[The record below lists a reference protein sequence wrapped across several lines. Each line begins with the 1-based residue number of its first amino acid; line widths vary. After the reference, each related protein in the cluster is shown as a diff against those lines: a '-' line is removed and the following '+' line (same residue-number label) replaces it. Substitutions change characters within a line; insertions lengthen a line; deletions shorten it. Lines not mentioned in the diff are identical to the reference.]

1 MLYSPRDMA
10 RRRKRGGMDSS
21 RGKRDGKGK
30 LPRGVVYPLAVV
42 GGLLLILLIAYFSI
56 LSYLQGREF
65 RDNLCYDTA
74 VNLQAQDVVMDN
86 NLSIDGDR
94 VSELGLVVTGMQGV
108 ERISANGMDATLER
122 AALLHRIL
130 RVSRVTLNGATVL
143 INPASQAYTERPPRE
158 KSGLIAAISP
168 QTVQVDRVECRDAT
182 ITLRLK
188 GGEYSYTGARL
199 SARPATRGQ
208 MDAWNVEGIN
218 GRMHT
223 SLSFLKDCSVKGVNV
238 HADKQAVEMT
248 DCRLMLSPGEM
259 GFKARYSMES
269 KEWNAEMQVNKADVA
284 RILKEDWKKLL
295 TGQLFGKMVMNGDA
309 DGISLAEGNLTLRE
323 GVLEALPILSEI
335 TVGNTK
341 PYRRLPLERASC
353 HISFPYSEP
362 RHQIEDAWR
371 FDKIDIRA
379 AEGRLLVRGHII
391 IGRDSELRGTLN
403 VGIPMEMVAKIP
415 LGQEAGIMDDL
426 FNAVGDPGYAWVT
439 INLSG
444 TTDNPKEDLSVR
456 LSTLLGSNLPKAA
469 LKKAGDVTRD
479 FLSRLTGSSDDT
491 PAADSRDGEEDT
503 PFPAPDRLL
512 DQQDG
517 VKDKADGILKK
528 AGDAAGDLIN
538 KGLNSFF

>member
-1 MLYSPRDMA
+1 MLYSARKMA
-10 RRRKRGGMDSS
+10 RRRKRGATALS
-21 RGKRDGKGK
+21 RGKRNGKGR
-30 LPRGVVYPLAVV
+30 LPRGAVYPLAVL
-42 GGLLLILLIAYFSI
+42 GTLLLLALTAYFSV
-56 LSYLQGREF
+56 LSYLQGGEF

-74 VNLQAQDVVMDN
+74 VKLQAQDVVMDD
-86 NLSIDGDR
+86 NLTIGGDR
-94 VSELGLVVTGMQGV
+94 VSERGLVITGMQGV

-130 RVSRVTLNGATVL
+130 RVSRLNVNGATVL
-143 INPASQAYTERPPRE
+143 INPASQAYTERPPR
-158 KSGLIAAISP
+158 KKGGLVDAISP
-168 QTVQVDRVECRDAT
+168 QTVQVDRVDCRDAT
-182 ITLRLK
+182 ISLHLK
-188 GGEYSYTGARL
+188 GSEYSYTGARL
-199 SARPATRGQ
+199 TARPASRGS
-208 MDAWNVEGIN
+208 MEAWNVEGSN

-223 SLSFLKDCSVKGVNV
+223 SLSFLKDCSVKGMHV
-238 HADKQAVEMT
+238 HADKQAIEMT

-269 KEWNAEMQVNKADVA
+269 REWNAEMQVNKADVA
-284 RILKEDWKKLL
+284 RILREDWKKLL
-295 TGQLFGKMVMNGDA
+295 TGQLFGKMAMNGDG
-309 DGISLAEGNLTLRE
+309 DGICLAEGNLTLRE

-362 RHQIEDAWR
+362 QHQIADAWR

-379 AEGRLLVRGHII
+379 AEGRLLVRGHIV

-415 LGQEAGIMDDL
+415 LGREAGIMDDL

-469 LKKAGDVTRD
+469 LKKAGEVTRD
-479 FLSRLTGSSDDT
+479 FLGRLTGSGDDA
-491 PAADSRDGEEDT
+491 PDDGSRDSEEDT
-503 PFPAPDRLL
+503 PFPAPDRIPGQL
-512 DQQDG
+512 DDA
-517 VKDKADGILKK
+517 KDKAGGILKK

-538 KGLNSFF
+538 KGLNTFF

>member
-1 MLYSPRDMA
+1 MA
-10 RRRKRGGMDSS
+10 RRRKRGGMAPS
-21 RGKRDGKGK
+21 RVKRDGKGK
-30 LPRGVVYPLAVV
+30 LPRGVVYPLAIV
-42 GGLLLILLIAYFSI
+42 GGLLLFLLIAYFSI
-56 LSYLQGREF
+56 LSYLQGSEF

-74 VNLQAQDVVMDN
+74 VNLQAQDVVMDG

-130 RVSRVTLNGATVL
+130 RVSRVNLNGATVL

-415 LGQEAGIMDDL
+415 LGREAGIMDDL

-479 FLSRLTGSSDDT
+479 FLSRLTGSGDDA
-491 PAADSRDGEEDT
+491 PAADSQDGEEDT
-503 PFPAPDRLL
+503 PFPAPDRIL
-512 DQQDG
+512 DQPDG

-538 KGLNSFF
+538 KGFNSFF

>member
-1 MLYSPRDMA
+1 MLYFARYMA
-10 RRRKRGGMDSS
+10 RRRKRGATAPSG
-21 RGKRDGKGK
+21 GKRNGRGR
-30 LPRGVVYPLAVV
+30 LPRGLVFPLAVL
-42 GGLLLILLIAYFSI
+42 GGLLLVVLIAYFSV
-56 LSYLQGREF
+56 LSYLQGHEF

-74 VNLQAQDVVMDN
+74 VNLQAQDVVMDD

-94 VSELGLVVTGMQGV
+94 VSERGMVITGMQGV
-108 ERISANGMDATLER
+108 ERLSANGMDATLER

-130 RVSRVTLNGATVL
+130 RVSRVNLNGATVL

-168 QTVQVDRVECRDAT
+168 QSVQVDRVDCRDAT

-188 GGEYSYTGARL
+188 NSEYSYTGARL
-199 SARPATRGQ
+199 SARPATRAS
-208 MDAWNVEGIN
+208 MDAWNVEGTN

-223 SLSFLKDCSVKGVNV
+223 SLSFLKDCSVKGMHV
-238 HADKQAVEMT
+238 HADKQAIEMT

-269 KEWNAEMQVNKADVA
+269 REWNAEMQVNKADVA

-295 TGQLFGKMVMNGDA
+295 TGQLFGKMVMNGDG

-335 TVGNTK
+335 TIGNTK

-362 RHQIEDAWR
+362 RYQIQDAWR

-403 VGIPMEMVAKIP
+403 VGIPLEMVAKIP

-469 LKKAGDVTRD
+469 LKKVGDVTRD
-479 FLSRLTGSSDDT
+479 FLGRLTGSADDA
-491 PAADSRDGEEDT
+491 PDGESRDDAEDT
-503 PFPAPDRLL
+503 PFPAPDRIL
-512 DQQDG
+512 DRQEG
-517 VKDKADGILKK
+517 IKDKADGILKK

-538 KGLNSFF
+538 KGLTPFF